1 VSTRAL
7 KEYLDA
13 REALRQGKTDLAAGL
28 LEVAIRSPRNNQ
40 VLRGSLE
47 KVLNHKTLAGGAVL
61 ELIRVEV
68 QRRG

>member
-1 VSTRAL
+1 VSTQTL
-7 KEYLDA
+7 KSYLEA
-13 REALRQGKTDLAAGL
+13 RHALRQGKRDLAAAY
-28 LEVAIRSPRNNQ
+28 LETAIRSPRNNQ

-47 KVLNHKTLAGGAVL
+47 KVLDHKTLAGSAVL